1 MLHITLPGGYW
12 GCLQETLAMVG
23 QPTAPPPIT
32 ERERRAAEALAPQV
46 SLVIPAHNEAP
57 TIAAVIEACRQAM
70 PGLGE
75 ILVVDDGSTD
85 GTAQVAQST
94 GVRVLRLEPNRGKG
108 VALREG
114 IAETSKPILAF
125 IDADAQDDPAEFPRL
140 LAALGPDVAMVIGSR
155 FLGTLYDGSI
165 TPSHHVGNLA
175 ITAAFNLLYGSH
187 ITDTQAGFRLV
198 RRDALALEALHAV
211 RYEIETEL
219 CLHVVK
225 RGGWVV
231 EVPVTRAARGGGA
244 SGFETARDGL
254 RILRRMVK
262 GRFLEA

>member
-1 MLHITLPGGYW
+1 MES
-12 GCLQETLAMVG
+12 ETTAS
-23 QPTAPPPIT
+23 PTISDR
-32 ERERRAAEALAPQV
+32 EREAAEALAPDV
-46 SLVIPAHNEAP
+46 SLVIPAHDEAP
-57 TIAAVIEACRQAM
+57 TIAAVIEASRRAL

-85 GTAQVAQST
+85 GTAQVAQSV

-108 VALREG
+108 EALRAG
-114 IAETSKPILAF
+114 IAEASRPILAF
-125 IDADAQDDPAEFPRL
+125 IDADGQDDPAEFPRL
-140 LAALGPDVAMVIGSR
+140 LAAMGPDVAMVIGSR
-155 FLGTLYDGSI
+155 FIGTLYDGSI

-175 ITAAFNLLYGSH
+175 ITAVFNLLFGSH

-198 RRDALALEALHAV
+198 RRSALEIEALHAL

-231 EVPVTRAARGGGA
+231 EVPVTRAPRGGGA

-254 RILRRMVK
+254 RIMRRMLK
-262 GRFLEA
+262 GRFLER

>member
-1 MLHITLPGGYW
+1 MASQT
-12 GCLQETLAMVG
+12 
-23 QPTAPPPIT
+23 TAPPPIT
-32 ERERRAAEALAPQV
+32 QLERDAAAALAPSV

-57 TIAAVIEACRQAM
+57 TIAAVIEACRDAM

-85 GTAQVAQST
+85 GTAQVAQSV

-108 VALREG
+108 EALRAG
-114 IAETSKPILAF
+114 IAESSQPILAF
-125 IDADAQDDPAEFPRL
+125 IDADGQDDPAEFPRL
-140 LAALGPDVAMVIGSR
+140 LAAMGPDVAMVIGSR
-155 FLGTLYDGSI
+155 FIGTLYDGSI

-175 ITAAFNLLYGSH
+175 ITAIFNLLYGSH

-198 RRDALALEALHAV
+198 RREALELGDLHAL

-254 RILRRMVK
+254 RIMRRMLV
-262 GRFLEA
+262 GRFVER

>member
-1 MLHITLPGGYW
+1 MASQT
-12 GCLQETLAMVG
+12 
-23 QPTAPPPIT
+23 TAPVPISPC
-32 ERERRAAEALAPQV
+32 ELRAALDLAPRT

-57 TIAAVIEACRQAM
+57 TIAAVIEGALAAM

-85 GTAQVAQST
+85 GTAEVAHSV

-108 VALREG
+108 EALRAG
-114 IAETSKPILAF
+114 IAESRGPILAF
-125 IDADAQDDPAEFPRL
+125 IDADGQDDPAEFPRL
-140 LAALGPDVAMVIGSR
+140 LAAMGPDVAMVIGSR

-165 TPSHHVGNLA
+165 TPSHRVGNIA
-175 ITAAFNLLYGSH
+175 ITRIFNLLYGSH

-198 RRDALALEALHAV
+198 RRSALELEALRAL

-254 RILRRMVK
+254 RIMRRMLV
-262 GRFLEA
+262 GRFIER